1 MMSRSIFLCTLQKY
15 FLTFTRSFSIIHSMK
30 DYQKRPWSHEERKFL
45 KEYYGKVSMKRMLD
59 ILPHRSENSIRK
71 QVYYLRQR
79 GWTFN

>member
-1 MMSRSIFLCTLQKY
+1 
-15 FLTFTRSFSIIHSMK
+15 MK
-30 DYQKRPWSHEERKFL
+30 DYQKKPWSHEERKFL